1 MEFKRG
7 DIVSRNS
14 YKNDIFFKIIEI
26 DQEKEMA
33 SLKGIHVRLEADA
46 SLKDLNKVTEK
57 ELSLSKEKS
66 TRTSRERVK
75 KIFKQRTMN
84 RRSLRNTVKSKE
96 SFFERPGKV
105 LHLEGD
111 QEYLEECLKVYEN
124 LNIEVKG
131 WFVPEKRQ
139 PEVVEELL
147 IKVRPDILVLTG
159 HDAYIKGKNFLKVSS
174 YRNSKYFIRA
184 TEIARRYEPG
194 KDSLVIIAGA
204 CQSFYDKLLWV
215 GANYAASPQRVLIH
229 CLDPVF
235 ICEKIAYTPINETVN
250 IQEAVRN
257 TITGLEGIGGL
268 ETRGTFRLGFPK
280 SPY

>member
-1 MEFKRG
+1 MEFKKG
-7 DIVSRNS
+7 DIVSRYS
-14 YKNDIFFKIIEI
+14 YNNDVLFKIVEI
-26 DQEKEMA
+26 DNKMEKA
-33 SLKGIHVRLEADA
+33 VLKGIHVRLAADA
-46 SLKDLNKVTEK
+46 PLKDLKKVTER
-57 ELSLSKEKS
+57 ELNLIREQYAKKS
-66 TRTSRERVK
+66 RQCIN

-84 RRSLRNTVKSKE
+84 RRNLRNPSKSRE
-96 SFFERPGKV
+96 SFFELPGKV

-111 QEYLEECLKVYEN
+111 EDYLDECLKAYKN

-131 WFVPEKRQ
+131 LFVPEKRQ

-147 IKVRPDILVLTG
+147 IKIRPDILILTG
-159 HDAYIKGKNFLKVSS
+159 HDAYIPGKEFLKVSS

-184 TEIARRYEPG
+184 TEIARKYEPG

-204 CQSFYDKLLWV
+204 CQSYYDKLLWA

-235 ICEKIAYTPINETVN
+235 ICEKIAYTSINETVD
-250 IQEAVRN
+250 IKEAVSN
-257 TITGLEGIGGL
+257 TITGLEGMGGV
-268 ETRGTFRLGFPK
+268 ETRGTFRLGLPK